1 MKTLK
6 TFLFVLLALAG
17 YAQDFTSRSSEV
29 AVDFSSKTPPNSSF
43 PFITWMAPENET
55 SFMQKEGKLLL
66 KASIRCKQKIKS
78 AMLLMK
84 EVDKKSQP
92 KQLVLNAEGAGYSVL
107 LDREVFLMD
116 GINELE
122 LVVENMDGL
131 KSSTKRTVHVGLT
144 LLADAAK
151 LSRTDYALIFATDRY
166 DNWSPLVN
174 PIFDGRTISDELK
187 KSYGF
192 NVEIVENPTQAQV
205 LNKLAE
211 YASKKYQPLD
221 QVMVF
226 FAGHGMYNETLK
238 EGFVVTRESLP
249 NDPGGSSFL
258 SHTSIR
264 SRLDKNPCEHIFL
277 VMDVCFGGSF
287 DEVAGLRA
295 DPDIYT
301 DASQAELIAR
311 KLQFKTRKYLTSG
324 GKEYVS
330 DGIAGKHSPFAKRFI
345 ESLQTRGGNDGILT
359 ISELYSAIEGQKTP
373 PKMGSFGT
381 DKQGS
386 EFVFVVK

>member
-1 MKTLK
+1 
-6 TFLFVLLALAG
+6 
-17 YAQDFTSRSSEV
+17 
-29 AVDFSSKTPPNSSF
+29 
-43 PFITWMAPENET
+43 
-55 SFMQKEGKLLL
+55 MQKEGKLLF
-66 KASIRCKQKIKS
+66 KATIKSKQKIKS

-84 EVDKKSQP
+84 EVDKKSDP
-92 KQLVLNAEGAGYSVL
+92 KQLILKPDGAGYSLL

-116 GINELE
+116 GVNELE

-131 KSSTKRTVHVGLT
+131 KASTKRTVHVGLT

-151 LSRTDYALIFATDRY
+151 LNRTDYALIFATDKY
-166 DNWSPLVN
+166 DNRNGLVN
-174 PIFDGRTISDELK
+174 PIFDGRSISDELK
-187 KSYGF
+187 KSYNF

-205 LNKLAE
+205 LDKLAE
-211 YASKKYQPLD
+211 YASKKYQPMD

-226 FAGHGMYNETLK
+226 FAGHGVYNETLK

-249 NDPGGSSFL
+249 SDPGGSSFL
-258 SHTSIR
+258 SHSSIR
-264 SRLDKNPCEHIFL
+264 SRLDKNPCEHVFL

-287 DEVAGLRA
+287 DEVAGFRNA
-295 DPDIYT
+295 EAEIYR

-330 DGIAGKHSPFAKRFI
+330 DGVAGKHSPFAKRFI
-345 ESLQTRGGNDGILT
+345 ESLQTRGGNDGLLT
-359 ISELYSAIEGQKTP
+359 ISELFAAIEGLKTP
-373 PKMGSFGT
+373 PKLGSFGT
-381 DKQGS
+381 DKAGS